1 MSDAEGFLGRWS
13 RRKREAKELPGD
25 PPSAAGVV
33 PQVSSPPSPVAPV
46 PSAPL
51 PPVESLTPQSDF
63 APFMQADVDPTLKG
77 RALKTLFGDP
87 ALYPMDGLDVY
98 IDDYSKPDPLPEGWL
113 AKLNQFAAL
122 DGGAEAR
129 RAQEAEHA
137 QEAERAEEAPQA
149 LGEAPAPAGA
159 LAPET
164 PDGGVAS
171 VGSEDSQKMD
181 RGTI

>member
-1 MSDAEGFLGRWS
+1 MSDGEGFLGRWS
-13 RRKREAKELPGD
+13 RRKREAKESPVD
-25 PPSAAGVV
+25 PAPAAGVV
-33 PQVSSPPSPVAPV
+33 PQGSALPRAAEPAG
-46 PSAPL
+46 SAPL

-122 DGGAEAR
+122 DGGAQAE

-137 QEAERAEEAPQA
+137 QEAQRPQAEPPA
-149 LGEAPAPAGA
+149 LGEAPPPANA
-159 LAPET
+159 LAPEP
-164 PDGGVAS
+164 PDESAARARS
-171 VGSEDSQKMD
+171 DDATMD
-181 RGTI
+181 RGAI